1 MARDRSNILRAVKG
15 ELDLLDLELDELR
28 RRQLRAVVT
37 KTATGT
43 GDIADTFELDRKFRL
58 VFIRCHFSGT
68 NGTAAFVLSTDS
80 VNGSAYDAKLFSIS
94 QAGIGQDV
102 HLRIGDGD
110 TREPSAWTF
119 QAGDGIRIDWT
130 NPDSGNITW
139 GIEVGLVLAS

>member
-28 RRQLRAVVT
+28 ARQLRAVVT

-43 GDIADTFELDRKFRL
+43 GDIANTFELDRKFRL

-68 NGTAAFVLSTDS
+68 SGTAAFVLSSDS
-80 VNGSAYDAKLFSIS
+80 VGGSAY
-94 QAGIGQDV
+94 
-102 HLRIGDGD
+102 D

-119 QAGDGIRIDWT
+119 QTGDSIRIDWT
-130 NPDSGNITW
+130 SPDSGNITW